1 MFEML
6 KSIISRQLGVDPDD
20 IEQSTRIT
28 DDLGADSLDVVEMVM
43 NIEQECGVAIP
54 DEVVM
59 SLETVGDVLNYIEN
73 AKED

>member
-1 MFEML
+1 MFETL
-6 KSIISRQLGVDPDD
+6 KSIISKQLGVDPED
-20 IEQSTRIT
+20 IDENTRIT

-59 SLETVGDVLNYIEN
+59 TFETVGDVLNYIEN
-73 AKED
+73 AK

>member
-6 KSIISRQLGVDPDD
+6 KNIISRQLGVDPED
-20 IEQSTRIT
+20 IEESTRIT

-43 NIEQECGVAIP
+43 NIEQECGVSIP